1 MSKKNDRRLILPPS
15 AAVSRRQALKMG
27 AYGLGGIAVGGSL
40 LAACGDDEAAP
51 ATTTAAPATTAAPT
65 TTAAP
70 AGKESIKAAWVYIG
84 PPDDNGWTQEHDRA
98 RKAVEAA
105 LGDRVQTEFVP
116 NIGFDAGTTQVFQ
129 QLVDDGNDIIF
140 ANTEYAGLLT
150 EVSDANPD
158 TKFCEINGHYY
169 SDNLFPFYLAH
180 EITAYKLGVAAGHL
194 AENGRIGYIGAFP
207 TATTYNDVNG
217 MLLGARSVNPEA
229 VVETVLVSTF
239 FDPQKAAPAANA
251 LLDNGVGFLF
261 GVMDEPTFLQIAEE
275 AGVWTGYWNLD
286 FRSAA
291 PTKYVSHFDLSE
303 FGTFYIEQ
311 CQRVLDGTW
320 TSQNEVRLLDTP
332 LGALGDNVP
341 QAARDAVADVT
352 AKFDSGALSV
362 YEGPLVDN
370 TGEERLAAGAS
381 LDSLGAYAIDW
392 AVEGVTGV

>member
-1 MSKKNDRRLILPPS
+1 MNDTTFLIRGGIVLPLEGRKVSHDPGS
-15 AAVSRRQALKMG
+15 VLVVDGTIAAVG
-27 AYGLGGIAVGGSL
+27 AVEDVDAHP
-40 LAACGDDEAAP
+40 AAAAAP
-51 ATTTAAPATTAAPT
+51 
-65 TTAAP
+65 
-70 AGKESIKAAWVYIG
+70 V
-84 PPDDNGWTQEHDRA
+84 
-98 RKAVEAA
+98 VEAA
-105 LGDRVQTEFVP
+105 NHVVIPGMHNAHLHSGLLRGTAESLALFDWLENYVDPAHRALTPEIAKAASYMAYTECLR
-116 NIGFDAGTTQVFQ
+116 GGTTSVLDMWRFMEGSAEAAEQI
-129 QLVDDGNDIIF
+129 GIR
-140 ANTEYAGLLT
+140 AT
-150 EVSDANPD
+150 
-158 TKFCEINGHYY
+158 
-169 SDNLFPFYLAH
+169 LAPY
-180 EITAYKLGVAAGHL
+180 TAD
-194 AENGRIGYIGAFP
+194 R
-207 TATTYNDVNG
+207 YNDVNG

-261 GVMDEPTFLQIAEE
+261 GVMDEPTFLTIAEE

-291 PTKYVSHFDLSE
+291 PTKYVSHYDLSE

-320 TSQNEVRLLDTP
+320 TSQSEVRLLDTP

-341 QAARDAVADVT
+341 QGARDAVADVT
-352 AKFDSGALSV
+352 AQFDSGALNV

-392 AVEGVTGV
+392 AVEGVKGV